1 MGRAVHITA
10 EQRKEI
16 VRLRNERMT
25 FRQIAEH
32 MGISVHASHTAVKH
46 VEKLDTFENKIRA
59 SRPRKTTPRMDPVI
73 HRLSEKDR
81 HRTAVDIHS
90 EILATS
96 DLKIGV
102 HTVRRRLNEFGLMGR
117 VARKKPLISKKN
129 RKERLTFVKEHI
141 KWTREQWG
149 KVVFTDESKFNR
161 VGSDGKSYVRRR
173 VGEEFDPKCIKS
185 TIKGGG
191 GAVMIWG
198 AMTINGVGPIAS
210 HSGEDWIFQADNDP
224 KHTSRK
230 AKQFLQDNNVNV
242 MKWPAQSPDL
252 NPIEMLWND
261 VGRAVSTQ
269 KPSNLNDLFDIIH
282 KAWNDIDINRCIRLI
297 ESMPRRCAEVIKM
310 KGKATRYRT
319 ESVHCEQSSKQDVY
333 KSAPKINITDT
344 YAPNKC

>member
-1 MGRAVHITA
+1 MTVGMGRAVHITA

-32 MGISVHASHTAVKH
+32 MGISVHACHTAIKH

-59 SRPRKTTPRMDPVI
+59 SRPRKTTPRMDRVI
-73 HRLSEKDR
+73 RRLSEKDR
-81 HRTAVDIHS
+81 HRTAVDIYS

-102 HTVRRRLNEFGLMGR
+102 HTVCCRLNEFGLMGR
-117 VARKKPLISKKN
+117 VAREKSLISKKN
-129 RKERLTFVKEHI
+129 RKERLIFAKEQI

-161 VGSDGKSYVRRR
+161 VGSDGKFYVRRR

-191 GAVMIWG
+191 GADMIWG
-198 AMTINGVGPIAS
+198 AMTINGVGPIHRIQGIMEQHVYVNILENVLLPYTANNLS
-210 HSGEDWIFQADNDP
+210 EDWIFQADNDP

-230 AKQFLQDNNVNV
+230 AKQFLQDNNVDV

-261 VGRAVSTQ
+261 VGRAVSAQ

-310 KGKATRYRT
+310 KGKATRY
-319 ESVHCEQSSKQDVY
+319 
-333 KSAPKINITDT
+333 
-344 YAPNKC
+344 